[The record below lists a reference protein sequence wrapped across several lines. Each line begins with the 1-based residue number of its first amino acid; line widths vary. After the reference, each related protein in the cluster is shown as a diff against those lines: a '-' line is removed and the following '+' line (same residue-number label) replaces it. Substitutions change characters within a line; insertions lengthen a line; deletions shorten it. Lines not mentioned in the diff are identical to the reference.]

1 MEVCPIRP
9 DQGELRLCCLLQQR
23 EESLHGRLHVPGCHD
38 HRADFFVQLTPELPV
53 IIIRSTV
60 AADAL
65 RREVCL
71 REGRWEC
78 QVLGPFRLTVDLL
91 NDWVPARHA
100 LRWPFVQRVVW
111 VLRALG
117 HTPLRREGW
126 LGCSAEPTRLCH
138 CFRLRWIKSTADSLS
153 PDVPL
158 SPVVSGGDEVIR
170 LFGYERGRGTA
181 ALADDGAGRNYVRP
195 GLVAH
200 HAPTWQYALV
210 YPDRDLASDA
220 RGPTLRTQRL
230 VLRRWRAEDLAP
242 FAELNA
248 DPDVMAHMQKTM
260 SREESDAFVARIE
273 EEFDDCGFGLW
284 AVEVPNHSP
293 FIGFVGLHRVPF
305 DAPFTPAV
313 EVGWRLARE
322 HWGYGFVT
330 EAARSAVRYGLEEV
344 GLDEIVS
351 FTNPDNVRSWKVM
364 ERLGMIR
371 DPSSDFEHPNVPTGH
386 WLRTHI
392 FYRFPPAAPSP

>member
-1 MEVCPIRP
+1 MLANRRASCRGPTGQFLDTTVGPISQSDPKHATLRP
-9 DQGELRLCCLLQQR
+9 LTNSRRLCR
-23 EESLHGRLHVPGCHD
+23 ASSLPIGTL
-38 HRADFFVQLTPELPV
+38 
-53 IIIRSTV
+53 
-60 AADAL
+60 
-65 RREVCL
+65 
-71 REGRWEC
+71 
-78 QVLGPFRLTVDLL
+78 
-91 NDWVPARHA
+91 
-100 LRWPFVQRVVW
+100 
-111 VLRALG
+111 
-117 HTPLRREGW
+117 
-126 LGCSAEPTRLCH
+126 AEP
-138 CFRLRWIKSTADSLS
+138 
-153 PDVPL
+153 
-158 SPVVSGGDEVIR
+158 
-170 LFGYERGRGTA
+170 
-181 ALADDGAGRNYVRP
+181 LAIG
-195 GLVAH
+195 
-200 HAPTWQYALV
+200 QYALV

-284 AVEVPNHSP
+284 AVEAPNHSP
-293 FIGFVGLHRVPF
+293 FIGFVGLHRVPI

-371 DPSSDFEHPNVPTGH
+371 DPASDFEHPNVPTGH
-386 WLRTHI
+386 WLRPHI

>member
-1 MEVCPIRP
+1 M
-9 DQGELRLCCLLQQR
+9 Q
-23 EESLHGRLHVPGCHD
+23 
-38 HRADFFVQLTPELPV
+38 
-53 IIIRSTV
+53 
-60 AADAL
+60 
-65 RREVCL
+65 
-71 REGRWEC
+71 
-78 QVLGPFRLTVDLL
+78 
-91 NDWVPARHA
+91 
-100 LRWPFVQRVVW
+100 
-111 VLRALG
+111 
-117 HTPLRREGW
+117 
-126 LGCSAEPTRLCH
+126 
-138 CFRLRWIKSTADSLS
+138 
-153 PDVPL
+153 
-158 SPVVSGGDEVIR
+158 
-170 LFGYERGRGTA
+170 
-181 ALADDGAGRNYVRP
+181 
-195 GLVAH
+195 
-200 HAPTWQYALV
+200 LV

-330 EAARSAVRYGLEEV
+330 EAARSAVRFGLEEV

-386 WLRTHI
+386 WLRPHI
-392 FYRFPPAAPSP
+392 FYRFLPAAPSP

>member
-1 MEVCPIRP
+1 MAPQP
-9 DQGELRLCCLLQQR
+9 
-23 EESLHGRLHVPGCHD
+23 
-38 HRADFFVQLTPELPV
+38 
-53 IIIRSTV
+53 
-60 AADAL
+60 
-65 RREVCL
+65 
-71 REGRWEC
+71 
-78 QVLGPFRLTVDLL
+78 
-91 NDWVPARHA
+91 
-100 LRWPFVQRVVW
+100 
-111 VLRALG
+111 ALG
-117 HTPLRREGW
+117 D
-126 LGCSAEPTRLCH
+126 TRGAS
-138 CFRLRWIKSTADSLS
+138 FGDAR
-153 PDVPL
+153 
-158 SPVVSGGDEVIR
+158 SG
-170 LFGYERGRGTA
+170 A
-181 ALADDGAGRNYVRP
+181 P
-195 GLVAH
+195 GLVVCA
-200 HAPTWQYALV
+200 ARTLAKSRRIGQNALV

-386 WLRTHI
+386 WLRPHI

>member
-1 MEVCPIRP
+1 M
-9 DQGELRLCCLLQQR
+9 
-23 EESLHGRLHVPGCHD
+23 
-38 HRADFFVQLTPELPV
+38 
-53 IIIRSTV
+53 
-60 AADAL
+60 
-65 RREVCL
+65 
-71 REGRWEC
+71 
-78 QVLGPFRLTVDLL
+78 
-91 NDWVPARHA
+91 
-100 LRWPFVQRVVW
+100 
-111 VLRALG
+111 
-117 HTPLRREGW
+117 
-126 LGCSAEPTRLCH
+126 
-138 CFRLRWIKSTADSLS
+138 
-153 PDVPL
+153 
-158 SPVVSGGDEVIR
+158 
-170 LFGYERGRGTA
+170 
-181 ALADDGAGRNYVRP
+181 
-195 GLVAH
+195 
-200 HAPTWQYALV
+200 
-210 YPDRDLASDA
+210 
-220 RGPTLRTQRL
+220 
-230 VLRRWRAEDLAP
+230 LRRWRPEDLAP

-260 SREESDAFVARIE
+260 SREKSDAFVARIE

-322 HWGYGFVT
+322 QWGYGFVT

-371 DPSSDFEHPNVPTGH
+371 DPSSDFEHPNVPRGH
-386 WLRTHI
+386 WLRPHI

>member
-1 MEVCPIRP
+1 MSESIKSSSGNGDVTNGGEKVADAAKSIITRHEAPLGWLIVNRP
-9 DQGELRLCCLLQQR
+9 QVKNALNFEAWRG
-23 EESLHGRLHVPGCHD
+23 
-38 HRADFFVQLTPELPV
+38 
-53 IIIRSTV
+53 IV
-60 AADAL
+60 AAMD
-65 RREVCL
+65 
-71 REGRWEC
+71 
-78 QVLGPFRLTVDLL
+78 
-91 NDWVPARHA
+91 
-100 LRWPFVQRVVW
+100 
-111 VLRALG
+111 
-117 HTPLRREGW
+117 
-126 LGCSAEPTRLCH
+126 
-138 CFRLRWIKSTADSLS
+138 
-153 PDVPL
+153 
-158 SPVVSGGDEVIR
+158 
-170 LFGYERGRGTA
+170 
-181 ALADDGAGRNYVRP
+181 
-195 GLVAH
+195 
-200 HAPTWQYALV
+200 
-210 YPDRDLASDA
+210 
-220 RGPTLRTQRL
+220 
-230 VLRRWRAEDLAP
+230 
-242 FAELNA
+242 ELNA

-313 EVGWRLARE
+313 EVGWRLTRE

-386 WLRTHI
+386 WLRPHI

>member
-1 MEVCPIRP
+1 M
-9 DQGELRLCCLLQQR
+9 
-23 EESLHGRLHVPGCHD
+23 
-38 HRADFFVQLTPELPV
+38 PEN
-53 IIIRSTV
+53 
-60 AADAL
+60 
-65 RREVCL
+65 
-71 REGRWEC
+71 G
-78 QVLGPFRLTVDLL
+78 
-91 NDWVPARHA
+91 
-100 LRWPFVQRVVW
+100 
-111 VLRALG
+111 
-117 HTPLRREGW
+117 
-126 LGCSAEPTRLCH
+126 
-138 CFRLRWIKSTADSLS
+138 
-153 PDVPL
+153 
-158 SPVVSGGDEVIR
+158 
-170 LFGYERGRGTA
+170 
-181 ALADDGAGRNYVRP
+181 
-195 GLVAH
+195 
-200 HAPTWQYALV
+200 QYALV

-230 VLRRWRAEDLAP
+230 VLRRWRAEDLTP

-284 AVEVPNHSP
+284 AVEAPNHSP

-371 DPSSDFEHPNVPTGH
+371 DPASDFEHPNVPTGH
-386 WLRTHI
+386 WLRPHI

>member
-1 MEVCPIRP
+1 
-9 DQGELRLCCLLQQR
+9 
-23 EESLHGRLHVPGCHD
+23 
-38 HRADFFVQLTPELPV
+38 
-53 IIIRSTV
+53 
-60 AADAL
+60 
-65 RREVCL
+65 
-71 REGRWEC
+71 
-78 QVLGPFRLTVDLL
+78 
-91 NDWVPARHA
+91 
-100 LRWPFVQRVVW
+100 
-111 VLRALG
+111 
-117 HTPLRREGW
+117 
-126 LGCSAEPTRLCH
+126 
-138 CFRLRWIKSTADSLS
+138 
-153 PDVPL
+153 
-158 SPVVSGGDEVIR
+158 
-170 LFGYERGRGTA
+170 
-181 ALADDGAGRNYVRP
+181 
-195 GLVAH
+195 
-200 HAPTWQYALV
+200 V

-220 RGPTLRTQRL
+220 RSPTLRTQRL

-260 SREESDAFVARIE
+260 SREESDAFVARFE

-386 WLRTHI
+386 WLRPHI